1 MIQKQNEILSWGK
14 AALSLEAAAIS
25 EAASRLD
32 GNFSQAVGLVS
43 DCRGKVVVT
52 GLGKSGHVARKI
64 ASTLSSTGTPAF
76 FLHPTEAL
84 HGDLGM
90 VGDADIL
97 VCLAFGGQTPEVL
110 AVARYARRTGI
121 PVISI
126 TGSLSSE
133 LAELSSIVLDG
144 SVAKE
149 ACPLNLAPTCSSTVA
164 LALGDALAVSVMRHR
179 GFKDSD
185 FANFHPGGS
194 LGKRLTSV
202 SDFMVPAGLLAFLGI
217 NDTFHKVLE
226 AITKG
231 NFGIAI
237 VTNQQNLLG
246 VITDGDLR
254 RSLLK
259 HGGEALKKVAG
270 DLMSPAPKTIS
281 SQSLAIDAV
290 GVMEGKYTS
299 LVVCGPGH
307 RVEGLI
313 RMHDLLSAKIL

>member
-1 MIQKQNEILSWGK
+1 MNQKQNEILSWGK
-14 AALSLEAAAIS
+14 AALSLEAASIS

-32 GNFSQAVGLVS
+32 GNFAQAVGLVS
-43 DCRGKVVVT
+43 GCKGKVVVT

-76 FLHPTEAL
+76 FLHPAEAL

-90 VGDADIL
+90 VGEADVL

-110 AVARYARRTGI
+110 SVARYARRAGI
-121 PVISI
+121 PVVSI
-126 TGSLSSE
+126 TGSLNSE
-133 LAELSSIVLDG
+133 LAELSNSVLDG
-144 SVAKE
+144 SVVKE

-179 GFKDSD
+179 GFKDTD

-194 LGKRLTSV
+194 LGKRLTTV
-202 SDFMVPAGLLAFLGI
+202 SDLMVPTNLLAFLSVE
-217 NDTFHKVLE
+217 DSFHKVLE
-226 AITKG
+226 AVTKG

-237 VTNQQNLLG
+237 VSNQQKLLG

-259 HGGEALKKVAG
+259 HGGDALHRLAG

-281 SQSLAIDAV
+281 SKSLAIDAV
-290 GVMEGKYTS
+290 GVMEGKYTH
-299 LVVCGPGH
+299 LVVCDPSH

-313 RMHDLLSAKIL
+313 RMHDLLAAKIL